1 MVNHHLRQ
9 LVSWHQ
15 SNDVTT
21 QLDNICVENEW
32 QQISTRGSWPL
43 DSKKKMMVVW
53 RERAAKQNRTK
64 SPKCDTA
71 AYFQILYCYLQMQVN
86 LSQLKWV
93 YNH

>member
-1 MVNHHLRQ
+1 MVKHHLRQ

-15 SNDVTT
+15 SDDVAT
-21 QLDNICVENEW
+21 QLDNIGVENEW
-32 QQISTRGSWPL
+32 QQISTQGSCPL
-43 DSKKKMMVVW
+43 YSKKMTVVW

-64 SPKCDTA
+64 SPKCDAA

-93 YNH
+93 YNY